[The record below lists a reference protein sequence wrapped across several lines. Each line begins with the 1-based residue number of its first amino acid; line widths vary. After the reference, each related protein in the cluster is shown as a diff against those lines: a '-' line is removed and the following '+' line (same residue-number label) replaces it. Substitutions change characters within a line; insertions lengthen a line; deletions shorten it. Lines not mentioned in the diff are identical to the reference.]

1 MSIRYVCFW
10 LRHLRLWFVLLM
22 VVTLCACAGKSE
34 SPVAP
39 LYSQGTFFIF
49 ESVYLGEGSGTLS
62 FLDEEGNYYE
72 EVYRNVNGN
81 YLGDVLRDIW
91 QDRGNMYIL
100 LQNNGLI
107 VADAAT
113 MLRKKVVEIRQ
124 EEGFYPKRFMVV
136 GENAFISY
144 TDAVYGAKN
153 SGIRMMNLETGNL
166 SPDID
171 GTSGATVANGSS
183 NMRMVYC
190 NQKIYAPCGHRL
202 SVIDPFNG
210 KIIRQLDFKE
220 LIKGVA
226 KGADG
231 NIWLAFAGKTSCI
244 RGLHSNADT
253 LLRTNELPAEI
264 SFTSTNSQPH
274 IGMCGSLSGAALF
287 FWHRT
292 AQGMKIFR
300 HTYDRGITNEIIS
313 LNDYEDLRG
322 GTVSGYLG
330 VHPRTGTLYVPVI
343 LDNKKVI
350 VAAFDS
356 DSGQRLEK
364 SYGIDRD
371 NCYGIDFTGQN

>member
-1 MSIRYVCFW
+1 MSIECVCFW
-10 LRHLRLWFVLLM
+10 LRHLRLWYVLLTM
-22 VVTLCACAGKSE
+22 IILCACSGKNE
-34 SPVAP
+34 SPVEP
-39 LYSQGTFFIF
+39 YRQGTFFIF
-49 ESVYLGEGSGTLS
+49 ESIYLGEGSGTLS
-62 FLDEEGNYYE
+62 FLDEQGNYYE

-91 QDRGNMYIL
+91 PDSGNIYIL
-100 LQNNGLI
+100 LQNNGLV

-113 MLRKKVVEIRQ
+113 MLRKKAVGIKQ
-124 EEGFYPKRFMVV
+124 EEGFHPKRFMVA
-136 GENAFISY
+136 GDNAFISY

-153 SGIRMMNLETGNL
+153 SGIRMMNLHTGDL

-171 GTSGATVANGSS
+171 GTSGATAANGSS
-183 NMRMVYC
+183 NMRMVCC

-202 SVIDPFNG
+202 SVIDPLNG
-210 KIIRQLDFKE
+210 KIIRQLDFEE
-220 LIKGVA
+220 LIKGVV

-231 NIWLAFAGKTSCI
+231 NIWVAFAGTPSCI
-244 RGLHSNADT
+244 RGIDTKVDT

-264 SFTSTNSQPH
+264 SFASSNSQPH
-274 IGMCGSLSGAALF
+274 TGMCGSLSGAALF

-300 HTYDRGITNEIIS
+300 HTYDRGITDEIIS
-313 LNDYEDLRG
+313 LNDYADLRG

-330 VHPRTGTLYVPVI
+330 VHPRIGTLYVPVI

-356 DSGQRLEK
+356 HSGQRLQK
-364 SYGIDRD
+364 SYAIDRD